1 MTTPADRALI
11 GRAARHHASRSSHG
25 LWIPPAHRTDP
36 LAVLA
41 SRNSGRIAEL
51 LPLHYARMA
60 ASPSAFLRG
69 AAAVMAADLAHS
81 PRTGLTVQ
89 LCGDAHLLNFG
100 FSASPERALLFD
112 LNNFDETLPGPFEWD
127 VKRLAASIA
136 VAARDNGQPDGEARG
151 AAGAAVEAYRN
162 WMRRLADLGELD
174 VWYRHLDTT
183 DLLAL
188 VRAGQRG
195 PGEADAG
202 NSDPA
207 DPTDSL
213 DPSASADP
221 SASTDPSAV
230 ADPSA
235 ARHRTS
241 LRALEKLTDTPG
253 GRRRITPDPPVLE
266 PVGRIDAAALRR
278 IFIGYRSTLPEDRR
292 VLLDRFRFVDAARQ
306 VVGVGGVGVRCHLV
320 LLEGRDSADPLFLQI
335 KEAGRSALDPP
346 LPRSAYEHQGHRV
359 VAGQR
364 LLQAAADPF
373 LGWVTGPEGR
383 HFYWRQLRDVK
394 GASSVGDLT
403 PALLLDHARLC
414 GTALARAHARSGD
427 RIAIAA
433 YLGGA
438 DTFDRA
444 VADFALRYA
453 DRTAL
458 DHAGLRAVLAS
469 GRIPATS

>member
-1 MTTPADRALI
+1 MTTPADRALT

-25 LWIPPAHRTDP
+25 LWIPPAHRPDP

-41 SRNSGRIAEL
+41 SRNSGRIPEL

-60 ASPSAFLRG
+60 ASPFAFLRG

-100 FSASPERALLFD
+100 FTTSPARTLLFD

-136 VAARDNGQPDGEARG
+136 VAARDNGQPDGPARG
-151 AAGAAVEAYRN
+151 AALAAVEAYRT

-174 VWYRHLDTT
+174 VWYRHLDTA
-183 DLLAL
+183 DLPAL

-195 PGEADAG
+195 PAEAGAEGPVDLT
-202 NSDPA
+202 DPA
-207 DPTDSL
+207 EPSPSP
-213 DPSASADP
+213 DPSAASA
-221 SASTDPSAV
+221 AS
-230 ADPSA
+230 DPSA

-306 VVGVGGVGVRCHLV
+306 VVGVGGVGIRCHLV
-320 LLEGRDSADPLFLQI
+320 LLEGRDSADPLFLRI

-346 LPRSAYEHQGHRV
+346 LPRGAYEHQGHRV

-394 GASSVGDLT
+394 GASRVGDLT
-403 PALLLDHARLC
+403 PALLLDHAWLC

-433 YLGGA
+433 YLGRA

-469 GRIPATS
+469 GRIPAAG